1 MINEIENYWPV
12 NFDTYFFGMIFLL
25 LTSIKLNIMKV
36 HFIKL
41 DTLEET
47 HDGNVIINA
56 DNISSIKRL
65 NYNDTVQT
73 MIQMI
78 GGERFGVHQSPDEI
92 MELVENAS
100 QESYA

>member
-1 MINEIENYWPV
+1 
-12 NFDTYFFGMIFLL
+12 
-25 LTSIKLNIMKV
+25 MKA

-47 HDGNVIINA
+47 HDGTTIINA

-73 MIQMI
+73 MIQML
-78 GGERFGVHQSPDEI
+78 GGERFGVHQSPEEVI
-92 MELVENAS
+92 ELVQQAS
-100 QESYA
+100 QETYA

>member
-1 MINEIENYWPV
+1 
-12 NFDTYFFGMIFLL
+12 
-25 LTSIKLNIMKV
+25 MKA

-47 HDGNVIINA
+47 HDGSTIINA

-92 MELVENAS
+92 IELIQQAS
-100 QESYA
+100 SESYA

>member
-1 MINEIENYWPV
+1 MLIKLAS
-12 NFDTYFFGMIFLL
+12 FFGMTFNLNNL
-25 LTSIKLNIMKV
+25 IKLNFMKARL
-36 HFIKL
+36 IKL

-47 HDGNVIINA
+47 HDGTTIINA

-65 NYNDTVQT
+65 NYNNTVQT

-92 MELVENAS
+92 IEMVQPVS

>member
-1 MINEIENYWPV
+1 
-12 NFDTYFFGMIFLL
+12 
-25 LTSIKLNIMKV
+25 MKA

-47 HDGNVIINA
+47 HDGTIVINA

-92 MELVENAS
+92 IDMVENVGETSNA
-100 QESYA
+100 